1 MYFISMKINREKVF
15 SNLSFDVN
23 HSYNSR
29 IMQIM
34 SYLDDGFE
42 ENIDMLGRNTV
53 EKMIN
58 SKSINQRI

>member
-1 MYFISMKINREKVF
+1 MKINREKVF

-58 SKSINQRI
+58 SKSIRQGI

>member
-58 SKSINQRI
+58 SKSIRQGI

>member
-1 MYFISMKINREKVF
+1 MYFISMRINREKVF

>member
-1 MYFISMKINREKVF
+1 MKINREKVF